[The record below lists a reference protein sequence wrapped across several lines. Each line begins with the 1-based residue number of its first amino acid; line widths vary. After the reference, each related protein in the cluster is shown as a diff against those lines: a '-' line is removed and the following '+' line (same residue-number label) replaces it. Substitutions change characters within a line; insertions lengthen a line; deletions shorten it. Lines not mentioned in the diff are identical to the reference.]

1 MNRRGRAFDLLLLY
15 FLYASVW
22 VGVSESTLSTALNSA
37 RRMFVA
43 LKEKK
48 KEKKVDRPTESCCT
62 LHDESVENMY
72 IMCVCDCTTAQNQSR
87 RAWAMLNI
95 SKSIQLST
103 CDVPDVV
110 IKAGAER
117 KRKVSRS
124 TERGS

>member
-48 KEKKVDRPTESCCT
+48 KEKKKSIDQQRAAAHYTMSLLRICI
-62 LHDESVENMY
+62 S
-72 IMCVCDCTTAQNQSR
+72 CVCVTVRRHRINQEE
-87 RAWAMLNI
+87 LG
-95 SKSIQLST
+95 Q
-103 CDVPDVV
+103 C
-110 IKAGAER
+110 
-117 KRKVSRS
+117 
-124 TERGS
+124 

>member
-48 KEKKVDRPTESCCT
+48 KEKK
-62 LHDESVENMY
+62 N
-72 IMCVCDCTTAQNQSR
+72 
-87 RAWAMLNI
+87 
-95 SKSIQLST
+95 
-103 CDVPDVV
+103 
-110 IKAGAER
+110 
-117 KRKVSRS
+117 RS
-124 TERGS
+124 TNRELLHTTR